1 MKKIIYFL
9 SALALL
15 FFSACNNNNAL
26 PVPVTDIAFEPALPT
41 KPISLTIGKTYQL
54 KAKVQ
59 PDNATN
65 KTLTYTS
72 DNPTI
77 ASVNDKGVITA
88 HKTGSA
94 KITVQAAGGIAKD
107 ITVTI
112 TPKPEMPIAVR
123 SIELSPNEDTIS
135 VVMGTSRQLNVQVK
149 PENAAD
155 KKLSFSSSDEGIAS
169 INGEGLVTAKAVG
182 NANITINAANGV
194 SKILKVTVTAA
205 PVAVTDIVFD
215 PALQGNQL
223 PINVGKTCSLH
234 AKVQPDTATDKNLTY
249 SSADETIASVNDKGE
264 VTAHSIGET
273 KITIKASNGVSKEI
287 TVKVTVEH
295 IPVTGIKLSP
305 DETDIF
311 VENGNTRYISAHV
324 VPDNATNS
332 KLLYTSNDSEIAS
345 ISDEGLI
352 STHSVGRATITI
364 TAADNPAVS
373 KKVMLTVT
381 KATVRVTSIE
391 FEDGEPAN
399 PVELIIGESYE
410 LKLKVMPEDAENS
423 QLHITSSNENVAWP
437 NGDGNRSIKAY
448 HDVGTAIVTITS
460 ADNPNVKR
468 EVRFKTKEKTTDP
481 SISTEQSSFQCE
493 SNEGDVTFTVK
504 TINGKLDY
512 TPEVVGGGPDEKAW
526 ITFVSKNNTNQDT
539 DTVRLSLKQNKTV
552 WDRTA
557 YIKFR
562 DNNTNE
568 YIKSAG
574 KVLEVILT
582 QKKNENPNV
591 TIKWVYGIDEP
602 EQSEKEKILIHHAGQ
617 AKNFYWDDDKIF
629 YWNETTE
636 TKWFNN
642 RKVTHLDILAPEGA
656 DGYQCWAKTS
666 SNMLHWWFVQ
676 NEANINRYIR
686 NKTEEEK
693 AQYKHDYHR
702 GLLDEQEKEKSSIA
716 NTFRL
721 KAHNG
726 SKGDYILGGLSWY
739 LYGNPAISRKDKP
752 AFDGP
757 ALFKDMFSNDN
768 SPVKVTRIHNKE
780 NFETVI
786 TEALNSKK
794 AIGINIEGSKDN
806 GHAYAHAITLWGA
819 VFDEKKNIIAI
830 YVVDNNFREN
840 RIFPYGIYYKEGRPY
855 LFSYFGNAFNK
866 RKYVGEVVTLDKG
879 EDMWE
884 EWLSTH

>member
-1 MKKIIYFL
+1 MKKSFIYFL

-94 KITVQAAGGIAKD
+94 KITVKAAGGIAKD

-123 SIELSPNEDTIS
+123 SIELSPHEDTIS

-155 KKLSFSSSDEGIAS
+155 KKLSFSSSDESIAS
-169 INGEGLVTAKAVG
+169 INGEGLVTANAVG
-182 NANITINAANGV
+182 NANITIQAANGV
-194 SKILKVTVTAA
+194 SKKLKVIVTAA
-205 PVAVTDIVFD
+205 PVAVTAIEFE
-215 PALQGNQL
+215 PALPDNLL

-234 AKVQPDTATDKNLTY
+234 AKVQPENATDKNLTY
-249 SSADETIASVNDKGE
+249 SSADATIASVNDKGE
-264 VTAHSIGET
+264 VTAHRIGET
-273 KITIKASNGVSKEI
+273 KITMKASNGVSKEI

-295 IPVTGIKLSP
+295 IPVTGIALSSG
-305 DETDIF
+305 ETDIF
-311 VENGNTRYISAHV
+311 VENGNTRYIRAHV
-324 VPDNATNS
+324 VPDNATNPR
-332 KLLYTSNDSEIAS
+332 LLYTSNDSEIAS

-352 STHSVGRATITI
+352 STHSVGQATITMI
-364 TAADNPAVS
+364 AADNPALS
-373 KKVMLTVT
+373 KQVKLTVT
-381 KATVRVTSIE
+381 PAIVRVTSIE
-391 FEDGEPAN
+391 FNPPLPTEPIEMFLN
-399 PVELIIGESYE
+399 EIYKFDI
-410 LKLKVMPEDAENS
+410 KVLPEEAENKK
-423 QLHITSSNENVAWP
+423 LNFKTSNSSVAWLC
-437 NGDGNRSIKAY
+437 GDGNRDVKA
-448 HDVGTAIVTITS
+448 DGEGDATVTIT
-460 ADNPNVKR
+460 ADDNPSVSVA
-468 EVRFKTKEKTTDP
+468 VRFKMKRVSSGP
-481 SISTEQSSFQCE
+481 SINIEKSSVQCE
-493 SNEGDVTFTVK
+493 SNEGDFTFTVN

-512 TPEVVGGGPDEKAW
+512 TPEVVGGGTDEKAW
-526 ITFVSKNNTNQDT
+526 LTFVRKDSTDATT
-539 DTVRLSLKQNKTV
+539 DTVHLSLKQNKTV

-574 KVLEVILT
+574 KVLEVTLT

-602 EQSEKEKILIHHAGQ
+602 KQSEKEKILIHHAGQ

-786 TEALNSKK
+786 TEALNSQQ

-819 VFDEKKNIIAI
+819 VFDEEKNIIAI

-879 EDMWE
+879 EAQWQ